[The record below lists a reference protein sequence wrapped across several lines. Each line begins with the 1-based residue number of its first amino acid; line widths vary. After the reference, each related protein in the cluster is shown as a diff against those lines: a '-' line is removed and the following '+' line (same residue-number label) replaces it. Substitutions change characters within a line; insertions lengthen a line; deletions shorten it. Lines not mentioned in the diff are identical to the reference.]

1 MQEEDKGSKMVEL
14 KGKVSRIFAPSLP
27 GDDRLIL
34 RHRQI
39 TRRPTFPSASHCL
52 TSISLDSVL

>member
-1 MQEEDKGSKMVEL
+1 MKEMQEKDKGSKMVEL
-14 KGKVSRIFAPSLP
+14 KGKVSRISAPSLP

-39 TRRPTFPSASHCL
+39 SRRPTFPSASHHL
-52 TSISLDSVL
+52 TRIRP